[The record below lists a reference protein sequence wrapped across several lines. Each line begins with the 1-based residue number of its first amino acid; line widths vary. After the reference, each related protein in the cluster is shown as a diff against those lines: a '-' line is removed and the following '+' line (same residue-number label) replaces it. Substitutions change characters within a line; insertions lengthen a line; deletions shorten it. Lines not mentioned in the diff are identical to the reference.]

1 MVVGKRHRIL
11 RRTGPLCRARYAIE
25 KTELLSVFGSQA
37 KARKAIRRQSRYSE
51 MTSAVLL
58 VLLAVG
64 ISVCVFVVVWWLLGK
79 L

>member
-1 MVVGKRHRIL
+1 M
-11 RRTGPLCRARYAIE
+11 TGAL
-25 KTELLSVFGSQA
+25 
-37 KARKAIRRQSRYSE
+37 
-51 MTSAVLL
+51 LL